1 MSEDTKAAAL
11 AHGARDWAAADA
23 FAEGW
28 GEFAKARAEFS
39 AVTLDKVNPHFK
51 SKYASLASVLGAV
64 TPALTAHGI
73 VATTRTLCDG
83 DTLVA
88 ETQLVYKGVVLISAT
103 MPIGKAVGVSAQAVG
118 SALTYARRYTLCALL
133 GVVAEEDD
141 DGNAASA
148 SAAKDAAKDA
158 APF

>member
-1 MSEDTKAAAL
+1 MSEDTKDAAL
-11 AHGARDWAAADA
+11 AHGAQDRAAADA

-28 GEFAKARAEFS
+28 GEFAKARAEFK
-39 AVTLDKVNPHFK
+39 AVPLDKVNPHFK

-73 VATTRTLCDG
+73 VATTRTFCGG
-83 DTLVA
+83 DTLMA
-88 ETQLVYKGVVLISAT
+88 ETMVVFKGVTLCAAS
-103 MPIGKAVGVSAQAVG
+103 MPIGKVGGASAQAIG

-148 SAAKDAAKDA
+148 AAAKAA

>member
-1 MSEDTKAAAL
+1 MSEETKAAAL
-11 AHGARDWAAADA
+11 AHGARDGAAADA

-39 AVTLDKVNPHFK
+39 
-51 SKYASLASVLGAV
+51 AV

-88 ETQLVYKGVVLISAT
+88 ETQLVYKGVVLVSAT

-148 SAAKDAAKDA
+148 SAAKAA